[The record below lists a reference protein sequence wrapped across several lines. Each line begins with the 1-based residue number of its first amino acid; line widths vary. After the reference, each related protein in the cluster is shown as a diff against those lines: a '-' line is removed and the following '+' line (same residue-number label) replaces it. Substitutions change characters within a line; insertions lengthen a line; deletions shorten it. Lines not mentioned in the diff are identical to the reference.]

1 MNINV
6 LRNDELDC
14 LIVVFNGSP
23 GSFHEVKEIVDKLE
37 LITTALGGKRYL
49 ILNFTSMDLDS
60 EFLKYFFENLK
71 WYVYKNVI
79 DWCTVSEKST
89 EDYTSKVFHYSMKQV
104 RPMFRTV
111 ELAQGWIRQLINEGK
126 EKTHAT
132 KQSRKTD
139 KTGDT
144 Q

>member
-14 LIVVFNGSP
+14 LIVVLNGSP
-23 GSFHEVKEIVDKLE
+23 GSFHEVKEIAERLE
-37 LITTALGGKRYL
+37 LVSRSVGEKRYL
-49 ILNFTSMDLDS
+49 ILNFSSMNLDS

-71 WYVYKNVI
+71 SHVDKNVI
-79 DWCTVSEKST
+79 DWCTVSEKPS
-89 EDYTSKVFHYSMKQV
+89 EDYTSKVFHYSMKQT
-104 RPMFRTV
+104 RPVFRTV
-111 ELAQGWIRQLINEGK
+111 EQAQGWVRQLICEGK
-126 EKTHAT
+126 EKTHTT

-139 KTGDT
+139 KTGDN